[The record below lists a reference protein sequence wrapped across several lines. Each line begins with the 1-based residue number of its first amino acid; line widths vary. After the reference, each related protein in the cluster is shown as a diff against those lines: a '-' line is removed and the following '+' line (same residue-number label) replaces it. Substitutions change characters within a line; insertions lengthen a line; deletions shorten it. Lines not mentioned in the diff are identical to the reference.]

1 MDERERTP
9 YSSYKSY
16 PIEEIQKKKLLDVY
30 ENLLEDKTGGEK

>member
-1 MDERERTP
+1 MEERGLIP

-30 ENLLEDKTGGEK
+30 ENLLEGMTGGEK